1 MYNIVCENRNGLYEY
16 YYFDTLMEAKS
27 FYRENKSNLDILEVR
42 VNENNGYYETIDLKE
57 WY

>member
-27 FYRENKSNLDILEVR
+27 LYRENKSNLDIL
-42 VNENNGYYETIDLKE
+42 
-57 WY
+57 